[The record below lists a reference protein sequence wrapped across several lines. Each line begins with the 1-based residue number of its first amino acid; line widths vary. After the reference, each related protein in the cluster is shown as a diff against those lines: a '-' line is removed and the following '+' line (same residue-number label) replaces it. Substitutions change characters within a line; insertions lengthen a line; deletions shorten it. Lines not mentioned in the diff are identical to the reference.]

1 MPLVEISHPE
11 PAIALLTLN
20 RPESLNA
27 LTAELI
33 VALRAALTEL
43 DADPRCRVIVLTGA
57 GPGFCAGLDL
67 KAVTAGGALPWS
79 DPVQATAFQEL
90 FAATP
95 PLMRR
100 VRQPIIAA
108 VNGVTV
114 GAGFAL
120 ALAADVRIASREARF
135 LNGAVRVGLT
145 ACEMGISYHLPRLVG
160 AGRAFEIMLT
170 GRPVPAEEAQA
181 IGLVTQV
188 VDGAALRDAAL
199 ETARAIAANSPYAS
213 KQTKQLMWT
222 NLDAPSLE
230 AAIQL
235 ENHAQIVGI
244 LSGDFA
250 EATAAFAEK
259 RPPVFHGR

>member
-1 MPLVEISHPE
+1 M
-11 PAIALLTLN
+11 
-20 RPESLNA
+20 
-27 LTAELI
+27 
-33 VALRAALTEL
+33 
-43 DADPRCRVIVLTGA
+43 
-57 GPGFCAGLDL
+57 
-67 KAVTAGGALPWS
+67 
-79 DPVQATAFQEL
+79 
-90 FAATP
+90 
-95 PLMRR
+95 
-100 VRQPIIAA
+100 
-108 VNGVTV
+108 

-135 LNGAVRVGLT
+135 LNGAVRAGLT

-188 VDGAALRDAAL
+188 VDAAALRDAAL
-199 ETARAIAANSPYAS
+199 QTARAIAANSPYAI
-213 KQTKQLMWT
+213 KHTKQLMWT

-244 LSGDFA
+244 LSSDFA

-259 RPPVFHGR
+259 RPPV